1 MGTDF
6 LYYQEKMMRT
16 QITNK
21 SNFEKEYLTGIL
33 FLNII
38 SVYKLNGDFNMSKG
52 KNEGITLIALVIT
65 IIVLLIL
72 VGISLSLITGE
83 EGLIGRTIST
93 KEIVEL
99 SEVLDNLKIE
109 VIASYDN
116 DGKLN
121 VDTVRSNILNNVQG
135 ISEVEGTQFPLI
147 IKTEKGKKY
156 LLKENG
162 EIIEKYWFKQDD
174 GTYTDG
180 KVVLKIGDYISY
192 DHTKNSTG
200 ETINGQN
207 AEYTS
212 YSETNSKES
221 LNSGRTNGNTSDCNF
236 SLSAY
241 TGGWRVLGVEN
252 GKLKLIAEK
261 SIGNLS
267 LRGQKGYIYGIDELN
282 AISSIYGNGKGAES
296 AKSVTVED
304 INEIT
309 KYNPEL
315 TGDGEVRA
323 KGKMWEYGNVVTY
336 FWQNGKVKC
345 TATNGKSYT
354 STNTVF
360 KYYDKDKNGFIDLA
374 KDKSIELTSR
384 SYNYYPVTLTE
395 SSSGTPKGIETS
407 SLEYKLLFNSKYW
420 LASSFIGTGEG
431 NVGFGIFQLD
441 TTRVYDSNLCDA
453 INQMYTLTL
462 GIRPVIIL
470 SKDVNVIKNEAK
482 DGTTK
487 AKACIIEK

>member
-1 MGTDF
+1 M
-6 LYYQEKMMRT
+6 
-16 QITNK
+16 NK
-21 SNFEKEYLTGIL
+21 RNS
-33 FLNII
+33 
-38 SVYKLNGDFNMSKG
+38 
-52 KNEGITLIALVIT
+52 EGITLIALVIT

-72 VGISLSLITGE
+72 AGVSIQILVGE
-83 EGLIGRTIST
+83 NGLIIRTINA
-93 KEIVEL
+93 KEIVES
-99 SEVLDNLKIE
+99 SEVLDNLKME
-109 VIASYDN
+109 VAASYDN

-121 VDTVRSNILNNVQG
+121 VDTVKTNILNNVKG
-135 ISEVEGTQFPLI
+135 ISKVEGTQFPLI
-147 IKTEKGKKY
+147 IKTERGKNY

-180 KVVLKIGDYISY
+180 KVVLKTGDYISY
-192 DHTKNSTG
+192 DHTKNSAG

-221 LNSGRTNGNTSDCNF
+221 LNSGRTNGNTSNCDF

-241 TGGWRVLGVEN
+241 TDGWRVLGVEN
-252 GKLKLIAEK
+252 GRLKLISEK
-261 SIGNLS
+261 TIGNLS
-267 LRGQKGYIYGIDELN
+267 LKGQKGYVYGIDELN
-282 AISSIYGNGKGAES
+282 AISSIYSNGKGAES

-315 TGDGEVRA
+315 TGDGKVRA
-323 KGKMWEYGNVVTY
+323 KGKMWEYGNVVSY

-345 TATNGKSYT
+345 TATNGKSFT
-354 STNTVF
+354 SSNTVF
-360 KYYDKDKNGFIDLA
+360 KYYDKDENCFIDLA
-374 KDKSIELTSR
+374 KDKSIEFTSR

-395 SSSGTPKGIETS
+395 SSSGTLKGIETT

-462 GIRPVIIL
+462 GVRPVVIL
-470 SKDVNVIKNEAK
+470 SNDVDVIKNKEK

-487 AKACIIEK
+487 AKACMIEE

>member
-1 MGTDF
+1 M
-6 LYYQEKMMRT
+6 
-16 QITNK
+16 
-21 SNFEKEYLTGIL
+21 
-33 FLNII
+33 
-38 SVYKLNGDFNMSKG
+38 
-52 KNEGITLIALVIT
+52 
-65 IIVLLIL
+65 L
-72 VGISLSLITGE
+72 VGE
-83 EGLIGRTIST
+83 NGLIVTTIST
-93 KEIVEL
+93 KEIAE
-99 SEVLDNLKIE
+99 SSKVLENLKME
-109 VIASYDN
+109 VVASCDN
-116 DGKLN
+116 EGKLN
-121 VDTVRSNILNNVQG
+121 VDTVKPNILNNVQG
-135 ISEVEGTQFPLI
+135 ISKVEGTQFPLI
-147 IKTEKGKKY
+147 IKTEKGKNY

-180 KVVLKIGDYISY
+180 KVVLKTGDYISY
-192 DHTKNSTG
+192 DHTKNSAG

-207 AEYTS
+207 AQYTS
-212 YSETNSKES
+212 YSEANSKES
-221 LNSGRTNGNTSDCNF
+221 LNSGRTNGNTSNCNF
-236 SLSAY
+236 YLSAY

-261 SIGNLS
+261 TIGNLS

-282 AISSIYGNGKGAES
+282 AISSIYGNGKGAET
-296 AKSVTVED
+296 AKSITVED
-304 INEIT
+304 VNEIT

-323 KGKMWEYGNVVTY
+323 KGKLWEYGNEVTY

-360 KYYDKDKNGFIDLA
+360 KYYDKDKNSFIDLV
-374 KDKSIELTSR
+374 KDKSIEFTSR

-395 SSSGTPKGIETS
+395 SSSGTPKGIEIS

-420 LASSFIGTGEG
+420 LSSSFIGTGEG

-462 GIRPVIIL
+462 GVRPVVIL
-470 SKDVNVIKNEAK
+470 SNNVNVIKNEAK

-487 AKACIIEK
+487 AKACIIEE